1 MIPHISHQSLRL
13 NIRRVRS
20 QERYLSSTH
29 DDIVRGDVGVA
40 EAGDVGLAGVDVDLV
55 LLLSPLANLTVLRDC
70 LLAFLASLLHKTS
83 DQNIRIVFNFI
94 KQKRNRVDGSDHK
107 IYYIY
112 QHVGHVGLLLNLL
125 CYYFVSIFCLN

>member
-20 QERYLSSTH
+20 QERYLCFTH

-83 DQNIRIVFNFI
+83 DQNIRIVF
-94 KQKRNRVDGSDHK
+94 
-107 IYYIY
+107 
-112 QHVGHVGLLLNLL
+112 
-125 CYYFVSIFCLN
+125 